1 MIRPPALRPGD
12 LVGIVSPASPI
23 ASFVPRRFARGVAEL
38 ERRGFRVR
46 VGAHALERD
55 RHTAGTIEQRVA
67 DLHAMFADP
76 EVRAVVCTIGGFN
89 SHQLLEELDFDLIA
103 ANPKLFVGYSDIT
116 ALHAGIWA
124 RTCLSTVLGPMLLPQ
139 WAEFGGMHDYTWR
152 HLERTLMRADA
163 GELEQASEWTAELTR
178 WDEEDDRPRVM
189 QPNPGPRAIRPGVGD
204 GPIVAGNMSTLVLL
218 AGTPWL
224 PDLEGAL
231 LCLEEDDAAGPVHV
245 DRYLTQL
252 RQMGVLERAA
262 GIALGRFMPGS
273 NLDDETLAAV
283 VLRATRGLELPV
295 AAGFDFGHTDPMV
308 CLPWGVRARLAGDR
322 LELLEPAVES

>member
-1 MIRPPALRPGD
+1 MIRPPALRVAD

-23 ASFVPRRFARGVAEL
+23 ASFVPRRFARGIAAL

-46 VGAHALERD
+46 VGDHALERD
-55 RHTAGTIEQRVA
+55 RHTAGTIEQRLA

-76 EVRAVVCTIGGFN
+76 EVRAIVCTIGGFN

-103 ANPKLFVGYSDIT
+103 ATKLFVGYSDIT

-124 RTCLSTVLGPMLLPQ
+124 RTGVSTVLGPMLLPQ
-139 WAEFGGMHDYTWR
+139 WAEFGGMHEYTWR
-152 HLERTLMRADA
+152 HLERTLMRGEP
-163 GELEQASEWTAELTR
+163 GELPAASEWTAERTR
-178 WDEEDDRPRVM
+178 WDEEDDQPRVM
-189 QPNPGPRAIRPGVGD
+189 QPNPGPRAIRPGVGE
-204 GPIVAGNMSTLVLL
+204 GPVVAGNMSTIVLL

-231 LCLEEDDAAGPVHV
+231 LCLEEDDAAGPQHV

-252 RQMGVLERAA
+252 RQMGALARAA
-262 GIALGRFMPGS
+262 GLAIGRFMPGS
-273 NLDDETLAAV
+273 KLDDETLDAI

-295 AAGFDFGHTDPMV
+295 AAGFDFGHTDPIA
-308 CLPWGVRARLAGDR
+308 CLPWGVRARLDGER
-322 LELLEPAVES
+322 LELLEPAVDR